1 MNRFL
6 TLPCY
11 IICRWLLQ
19 HIDAYTVGFVITMLT
34 SEQIHEFKQKGYLVL
49 PGFSSAQFCE
59 SVVAFAKS
67 ELEQQSMPIEFEAD
81 TQYPG
86 APLSRSAE
94 GGATARRLLMA
105 SARHPMLREWATS
118 GALNGI
124 LHQLLGQEVLL
135 SQAHHNCIM
144 TKQPAFSSV
153 TGWHRDSRYW
163 NFARPD
169 LVSAWLALGAEQVEN
184 GCLLV
189 LPGSHEWVIDA
200 DQLDAQ
206 QFLRA
211 DLAKNKPLL
220 EQVTAVPLQQGDVL
234 LFHSNLF
241 HAAGRNMTGRTKFS
255 MVFTYRAG
263 DNPPK
268 PDSRS
273 ASQPEII
280 LG

>member
-1 MNRFL
+1 
-6 TLPCY
+6 
-11 IICRWLLQ
+11 
-19 HIDAYTVGFVITMLT
+19 MLT
-34 SEQIHEFKQKGYLVL
+34 SEQTLEFKKNGYLVL
-49 PGFSSAQFCE
+49 PGFSNTQFCE

-67 ELEQQSMPIEFEAD
+67 ELGRQAMPIEFEAD

-105 SARHPMLREWATS
+105 STRDPMLLDWATS
-118 GALNGI
+118 GALNGV
-124 LHQLLGQEVLL
+124 LHQLLGQDVLL

-144 TKQPAFSSV
+144 TKQPAFSSI

-169 LVSAWLALGAEQVEN
+169 LVSAWLALGDEQPEN

-189 LPGSHEWVIDA
+189 LPGSHRWAIDA
-200 DQLDAQ
+200 DQLDAS
-206 QFLRA
+206 QFLRT
-211 DLAKNKPLL
+211 DLAENKSLL
-220 EQVTAVPLQQGDVL
+220 DQTTAVPLRQGDLL

-241 HAAGRNMTGRTKFS
+241 HAAGRNTTGRTKFS
-255 MVFTYRAG
+255 MVFTYRSG

-268 PDSRS
+268 PGSRS
-273 ASQPEII
+273 ASKDEIF
-280 LG
+280 LT

>member
-1 MNRFL
+1 
-6 TLPCY
+6 
-11 IICRWLLQ
+11 
-19 HIDAYTVGFVITMLT
+19 MLT
-34 SEQIHEFKQKGYLVL
+34 SEQIHEFKKNGYLVL
-49 PGFSSAQFCE
+49 PDFSSAQFCE

-67 ELEQQSMPIEFEAD
+67 ELELQAMPIEFEAD

-105 SARHPMLREWATS
+105 AARHPMLREWATT

-124 LHQLLGQEVLL
+124 LHQLLGRDVLL

-169 LVSAWLALGAEQVEN
+169 LVSAWLALGDEQVEN

-189 LPGSHEWVIDA
+189 LPGSHHWAIDT
-200 DQLDAQ
+200 DQLDAS

-211 DLAKNKPLL
+211 DLAKNKALL
-220 EQVTAVPLQQGDVL
+220 DQATAVPLRQGDLL

-241 HAAGRNMTGRTKFS
+241 HAAGRNTTERTKLS
-255 MVFTYRAG
+255 MVFTYRSG

-273 ASQPEII
+273 ASKAEII
-280 LG
+280 LA

>member
-1 MNRFL
+1 
-6 TLPCY
+6 
-11 IICRWLLQ
+11 
-19 HIDAYTVGFVITMLT
+19 MLT
-34 SEQIHEFKQKGYLVL
+34 SELFTLLTSEQLGEFKKNGYLVL

-67 ELEQQSMPIEFEAD
+67 ELERQAMPIEFEAD
-81 TQYPG
+81 TRYPG
-86 APLSRSAE
+86 APQSRLAE

-105 SARHPMLREWATS
+105 SARHSMLRDWATT

-169 LVSAWLALGAEQVEN
+169 LVSAWLALGDELPEN

-189 LPGSHEWVIDA
+189 LPGSHQWAIDA
-200 DQLDAQ
+200 DQLDIS

-211 DLAKNKPLL
+211 DLTKNKSLL
-220 EQVTAVPLQQGDVL
+220 EQTTAVPLRQGDLL

-241 HAAGRNMTGRTKFS
+241 HAAGRNTTERTKFS

-268 PDSRS
+268 SGSRS
-273 ASQPEII
+273 ASKEEII
-280 LG
+280 LV

>member
-1 MNRFL
+1 
-6 TLPCY
+6 
-11 IICRWLLQ
+11 
-19 HIDAYTVGFVITMLT
+19 MLT
-34 SEQIHEFKQKGYLVL
+34 SEQTLEFKKNGYLVL
-49 PGFSSAQFCE
+49 PGFSNTQFCE

-67 ELEQQSMPIEFEAD
+67 ELERQAMPIEFEAD

-105 SARHPMLREWATS
+105 SARDPMLLDWATS

-124 LHQLLGQEVLL
+124 LHQLLGQDVLL

-144 TKQPAFSSV
+144 TKQPAFSSI

-169 LVSAWLALGAEQVEN
+169 LVSAWLALGDEQPEN

-189 LPGSHEWVIDA
+189 LPGSHRWAIDA
-200 DQLDAQ
+200 DQLDAS

-211 DLAKNKPLL
+211 DLAENKSLL
-220 EQVTAVPLQQGDVL
+220 DQTTAVPLQQGDLL

-241 HAAGRNMTGRTKFS
+241 HAAGRNTTGRTKFS
-255 MVFTYRAG
+255 MVFTYRSG

-268 PDSRS
+268 PGSRS
-273 ASQPEII
+273 ALKDEIF
-280 LG
+280 LT

>member
-1 MNRFL
+1 
-6 TLPCY
+6 
-11 IICRWLLQ
+11 
-19 HIDAYTVGFVITMLT
+19 MLT
-34 SEQIHEFKQKGYLVL
+34 SEQIGEFEKNGYLVL
-49 PGFSSAQFCE
+49 PGFSSAEFCE
-59 SVVAFAKS
+59 SVVAFAKT
-67 ELEQQSMPIEFEAD
+67 ELEHQIMPIEFEAD

-86 APLSRSAE
+86 APPSRLAE

-105 SARHPMLREWATS
+105 STRHPMLRDWATT
-118 GALNGI
+118 GALNSI

-169 LVSAWLALGAEQVEN
+169 LVSAWLALGNEEPEN

-189 LPGSHEWVIDA
+189 LPGSHHWVIDA
-200 DQLDAQ
+200 DQLDTR

-211 DLAKNKPLL
+211 EFTKNKSLL
-220 EQVTAVPLQQGDVL
+220 EQSTAVLLRQGDLL

-241 HAAGRNMTGRTKFS
+241 HAAGRNATKHIKFS
-255 MVFTYRAG
+255 MVFTYRSG

-268 PDSRS
+268 SDSRS
-273 ASQPEII
+273 AATEEIT
-280 LG
+280 LS

>member
-1 MNRFL
+1 
-6 TLPCY
+6 
-11 IICRWLLQ
+11 
-19 HIDAYTVGFVITMLT
+19 MLR
-34 SEQIHEFKQKGYLVL
+34 SEQIRGFKDKGYLVL
-49 PGFSSAQFCE
+49 PGFSSVTFCE
-59 SVVAFAKS
+59 SVVALAKS
-67 ELEQQSMPIEFEAD
+67 ELQAQAMPIEFEAD

-105 SARHPMLREWATS
+105 SQRHPMLLDWATTDPLK
-118 GALNGI
+118 AI
-124 LHQLLGQEVLL
+124 LHQLLGADVFL

-169 LVSAWLALGAEQVEN
+169 LVSAWLALGDEQTEN

-189 LPGSHEWVIDA
+189 LPGSHHWTIEN
-200 DQLDAQ
+200 DQLDAR
-206 QFLRA
+206 QFLRT
-211 DLAKNKPLL
+211 DLTKNTSLL
-220 EQVTAVPLQQGDVL
+220 DQTTAVPLRQGDLL

-241 HAAGRNMTGRTKFS
+241 HAAGRNTTNKTKFS

-263 DNPPK
+263 SNPPAAG
-268 PDSRS
+268 SRS
-273 ASQPEII
+273 ASKAEIALI
-280 LG
+280 